1 MAIDKLKTVE
11 QIADQE
17 ELNKVL
23 VNILKGINF
32 DIISND
38 VNFITV
44 ERANELGKL
53 TFLFMVVP
61 SHLSGN
67 YEGFSEMLSS
77 LNQKFK
83 ESTYDGTFIVSNR
96 NITNGFKEKISK
108 EFQN

>member
-44 ERANELGKL
+44 ERAKIENRIK
-53 TFLFMVVP
+53 
-61 SHLSGN
+61 
-67 YEGFSEMLSS
+67 YY
-77 LNQKFK
+77 LNA
-83 ESTYDGTFIVSNR
+83 EN
-96 NITNGFKEKISK
+96 
-108 EFQN
+108 